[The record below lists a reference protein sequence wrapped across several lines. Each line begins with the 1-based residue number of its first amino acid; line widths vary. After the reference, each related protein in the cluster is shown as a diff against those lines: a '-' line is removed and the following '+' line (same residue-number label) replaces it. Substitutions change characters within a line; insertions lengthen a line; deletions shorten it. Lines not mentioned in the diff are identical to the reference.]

1 VSGEYLISW
10 SFLLIDIPLVA
21 VSAAAGLF
29 VMHRLRWGGL
39 ADLDEVVQRVVC
51 CVTYSFPERGEI
63 FESLPVVRLDI
74 ALVLVAAG
82 VTTLVYW
89 GNAWWNCSGDGAI

>member
-1 VSGEYLISW
+1 
-10 SFLLIDIPLVA
+10 
-21 VSAAAGLF
+21 
-29 VMHRLRWGGL
+29 
-39 ADLDEVVQRVVC
+39 VC
-51 CVTYSFPERGEI
+51 CVTYGFPERGEI

-89 GNAWWNCSGDGAI
+89 VNVWWNCSGDGAIERIGQCNKRKNTTRALAASRSPGLLAAL

>member
-1 VSGEYLISW
+1 MVGTQTKMKCPNSLSCVSGL
-10 SFLLIDIPLVA
+10 
-21 VSAAAGLF
+21 
-29 VMHRLRWGGL
+29 
-39 ADLDEVVQRVVC
+39 
-51 CVTYSFPERGEI
+51 PETGEI

-89 GNAWWNCSGDGAI
+89 VNVWWNCSGDGAI

>member
-1 VSGEYLISW
+1 
-10 SFLLIDIPLVA
+10 
-21 VSAAAGLF
+21 
-29 VMHRLRWGGL
+29 
-39 ADLDEVVQRVVC
+39 VC
-51 CVTYSFPERGEI
+51 CVTYGFPERGEI

-89 GNAWWNCSGDGAI
+89 VNVWWNCSGDGAI